1 MLFTAVVALTES
13 VCCVCGDK
21 HHIKKNT
28 KKPTEATNYK
38 REDCIY
44 VTAEAMEAMSAS
56 TTVRASV
63 QRRCITCISMYIWM
77 LILLLKAGI

>member
-21 HHIKKNT
+21 HHIKKNKKKNT

-63 QRRCITCISMYIWM
+63 QEDVLHAFPCTYGCLYCY
-77 LILLLKAGI
+77 